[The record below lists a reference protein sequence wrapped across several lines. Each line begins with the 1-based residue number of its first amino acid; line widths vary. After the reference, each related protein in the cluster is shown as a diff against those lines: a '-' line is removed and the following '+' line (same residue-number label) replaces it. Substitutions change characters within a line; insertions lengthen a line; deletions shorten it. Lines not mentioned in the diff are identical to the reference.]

1 MKSYDEFIV
10 WFNENFYNGDAVF
23 GGVEHTALKQ
33 LYKVYEEGYFD
44 GYDQRGIDD
53 EEDES
58 WFGEN

>member
-1 MKSYDEFIV
+1 
-10 WFNENFYNGDAVF
+10 
-23 GGVEHTALKQ
+23 VEHTALKQ

-58 WFGEN
+58 WFGES